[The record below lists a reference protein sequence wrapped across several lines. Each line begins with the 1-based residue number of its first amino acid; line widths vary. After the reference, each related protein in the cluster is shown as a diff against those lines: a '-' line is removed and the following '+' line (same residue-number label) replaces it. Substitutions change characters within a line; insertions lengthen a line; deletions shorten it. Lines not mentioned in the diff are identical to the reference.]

1 METLGILNIVL
12 PLNITVFTFDFSG
25 CGMSEGE
32 YISLGWYEKDDLK
45 TVIDYLRLTQK
56 VSTIGL

>member
-1 METLGILNIVL
+1 MEPLGILNILL

-45 TVIDYLRLTQK
+45 VVIDYLRL
-56 VSTIGL
+56 S